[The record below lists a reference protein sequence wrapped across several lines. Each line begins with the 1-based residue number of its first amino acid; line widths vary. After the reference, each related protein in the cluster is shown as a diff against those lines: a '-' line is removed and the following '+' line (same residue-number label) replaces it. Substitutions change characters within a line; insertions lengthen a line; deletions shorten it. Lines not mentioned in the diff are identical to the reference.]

1 MAAFSGAPRIIRFAS
16 FELDEEAG
24 ELRREGMR
32 IRLQAQ
38 PFQIRVILLD
48 NPGKVVSRDELR
60 EKIWPSN
67 TFVDFDHGI
76 NNAIKR
82 LRESLGDTAKTP
94 RFIETIPRRG
104 YRFVGAIQTP
114 QVSSQPNGSIDS
126 IAIFPLFNADSDPD
140 TDYLSVGIPGSVIQ
154 SLSRIPGLR
163 VIVWGMLAD
172 LKDIGFDPLAIGRK
186 LQVKAVL
193 TGRIC
198 VRSTR
203 LRLQVD
209 LIDTVN
215 GRELWGDQYDRELTE
230 LFKVQDEVSTE
241 VSHKLRLKLS
251 GEDQTQVTR
260 RYTDD
265 IEAYRLYVRGRRYGE
280 VRSVEGFKKAVECLQ
295 QAVRRDPGYALA
307 YAELA
312 QVLHTPAYYGSVS
325 PHYVYPK
332 AREIALKALAM
343 DDTLAEAHDALATV
357 KQNYDRDWIGSEKE
371 YKRSVELNPN
381 YPVGRFHFA
390 MHLAMLGRFE
400 EAVREAR
407 EGQTR
412 DPVSGIMNAGLAWI
426 LVTAREFDWCIEQSH
441 TAIDVDPT
449 VTLSYIALGTAYEQ
463 KRMYAEAISSYEKG
477 ISIGGALALSK
488 AFLGHVY
495 GSVGDHDKARGILYE
510 FETMSHRAYVP
521 ALNRAII
528 YDGLKETDLGI
539 QALEQSFR
547 DRDTLIISIK
557 VWPQFDHLRTDPR
570 FPDIERRLG
579 LRS

>member
-1 MAAFSGAPRIIRFAS
+1 MAAFNGAPRIIRFAS
-16 FELDEEAG
+16 FELDEGAG
-24 ELRREGMR
+24 ELRREGMK
-32 IRLQAQ
+32 IRLQEQ
-38 PFQIRVILLD
+38 PFQILTTLLD
-48 NPGKVVSRDELR
+48 NAGKIVSREELR

-82 LRESLGDTAKTP
+82 LREALGDTAETP

-104 YRFVGAIQTP
+104 YRFVGAIQTA
-114 QVSSQPNGSIDS
+114 QVSAQPNGSIDS
-126 IAIFPLFNADSDPD
+126 IAVFPLFNAASDPD

-163 VIVWGMLAD
+163 VIAWGMLAD

-215 GRELWGDQYDRELTE
+215 GQELWGDQYDRELTE

-241 VSHKLRLKLS
+241 VSHNLRLRLS

-295 QAVRRDPGYALA
+295 EAVRRDPGYALA

-312 QVLHTPAYYGSVS
+312 QVLHTPAYYASVS
-325 PHYVYPK
+325 PHEAYPK

-357 KQNYDRDWIGSEKE
+357 MQNYDRDWIGSEKE
-371 YKRSVELNPN
+371 YRRSIELNPN

-390 MHLAMLGRFE
+390 MHLSMLGRFE
-400 EAVREAR
+400 EAIKEAR
-407 EGQTR
+407 EGQAR
-412 DPVSGIMNAGLAWI
+412 EPVSGIMNAGLAWI

-449 VTLSYIALGTAYEQ
+449 VTLTYIAMGTAYEQ
-463 KRMYAEAISSYEKG
+463 KQMYPDAISAYEKG
-477 ISIGGALALSK
+477 IEIGGAVALSK

-495 GSVGDHDKARGILYE
+495 GSAGNRDKAREILHE
-510 FETMSHRAYVP
+510 LESMSLRGYVP
-521 ALNRAII
+521 ALDRAIV
-528 YDGLKETDLGI
+528 YDGLKETEAGI
-539 QALEQSFR
+539 QALEESFR
-547 DRDTLIISIK
+547 DRDTLLIYIK
-557 VWPQFDHLRTDPR
+557 VWPHFDNLRLDPR
-570 FPDIERRLG
+570 FAGMQRQLG
-579 LRS
+579 L

>member
-1 MAAFSGAPRIIRFAS
+1 MAALPKAPHTTRFGS
-16 FELDEEAG
+16 FELDHDAR
-24 ELRREGMR
+24 ELRRDGSQV
-32 IRLQAQ
+32 RLQEQ
-38 PFQIRVILLD
+38 PFQILTILLEV
-48 NPGKVVSRDELR
+48 PGRLVSRDELR

-82 LRESLGDTAKTP
+82 LREALGDTAETP

-104 YRFVGAIQTP
+104 YRFVGAIQAA
-114 QVSSQPNGSIDS
+114 QVSSQANGSIDS
-126 IAIFPLFNADSDPD
+126 IAVFPLFNAASDPD

-163 VIVWGMLAD
+163 VIAWGMLAD

-209 LIDTVN
+209 LIDTIN
-215 GRELWGDQYDRELTE
+215 GQELWGDQYDRELTE

-241 VSHKLRLKLS
+241 VSHKLRLRLS

-295 QAVRRDPGYALA
+295 EAVRRDPGYALA

-312 QVLHTPAYYGSVS
+312 QVLHTPAYYASVS
-325 PHYVYPK
+325 PHEAYPK

-357 KQNYDRDWIGSEKE
+357 MQNYDRDWIGSEKE
-371 YKRSVELNPN
+371 YRRSIELNPN

-390 MHLAMLGRFE
+390 MHLSMLGRFE
-400 EAVREAR
+400 EAIKEAR
-407 EGQTR
+407 EGQAR
-412 DPVSGIMNAGLAWI
+412 EPVSGIMNAGLAWI

-449 VTLSYIALGTAYEQ
+449 VTLTYIAMGTAYEQ
-463 KRMYAEAISSYEKG
+463 KQMYPDAISAYEKG
-477 ISIGGALALSK
+477 IEIGGAVALSK

-495 GSVGDHDKARGILYE
+495 GSAGNRDKAREILHE
-510 FETMSHRAYVP
+510 LESMSLRGYVP
-521 ALNRAII
+521 ALDRAIV
-528 YDGLKETDLGI
+528 YDGLKETEAGI
-539 QALEQSFR
+539 QALEESFR
-547 DRDTLIISIK
+547 DRDTLLIYIK
-557 VWPQFDHLRTDPR
+557 VWPHFDNLRLDPR
-570 FPDIERRLG
+570 FAGMQRQLG
-579 LRS
+579 L

>member
-1 MAAFSGAPRIIRFAS
+1 MGSTGSGRLVRFGE
-16 FELDEEAG
+16 FEIDERAG
-24 ELRREGMR
+24 ELRKQG
-32 IRLQAQ
+32 IKVRLQEQ
-38 PFQIRVILLD
+38 PLQILQILLEQ
-48 NPGKVVSRDELR
+48 PGKVILREELR
-60 EKIWPSN
+60 KRVWPSD

-82 LRESLGDTAKTP
+82 LREALGDTAETP

-104 YRFVGAIQTP
+104 YRFVGVIQAAH
-114 QVSSQPNGSIDS
+114 VSAQPNGSIDS
-126 IAIFPLFNADSDPD
+126 IAVFPLFNAASDPD

-154 SLSRIPGLR
+154 SLSRIRGLR
-163 VIVWGMLAD
+163 VIAWGMLAD

-209 LIDTVN
+209 LIDTIS
-215 GRELWGDQYDRELTE
+215 GRELWGDQYDRELTQ

-295 QAVRRDPGYALA
+295 EAVRKDPGYALA

-312 QVLHTPAYYGSVS
+312 QVLHTPAYYASVS
-325 PHYVYPK
+325 PHEAYPK

-357 KQNYDRDWIGSEKE
+357 MQNYDRDWIGSEKE

-449 VTLSYIALGTAYEQ
+449 VTLTYVALGTAYEQ
-463 KRMYAEAISSYEKG
+463 KKMYAEAVSSYEKG
-477 ISIGGALALSK
+477 ISIGGAIALSK

-495 GSVGDHDKARGILYE
+495 SSARDYDRAREILGE
-510 FETMSHRAYVP
+510 LELMSARAYMP
-521 ALNRAII
+521 ALNRAIV

-539 QALEQSFR
+539 EALNQSFR

-570 FPDIERRLG
+570 FSDIQRRVG
-579 LRS
+579 L

>member
-1 MAAFSGAPRIIRFAS
+1 MEVLGAGRVLRFGG
-16 FELDEEAG
+16 FELDPEAG
-24 ELRREGMR
+24 ELRRDGAK
-32 IRLQAQ
+32 IRLQEQ
-38 PFQIRVILLD
+38 PLQILTVLLAH
-48 NPGKVVSRDELR
+48 PGKLVSRDELR
-60 EKIWPSN
+60 EKIWPSD

-82 LRESLGDTAKTP
+82 LREALGDPAESP
-94 RFIETIPRRG
+94 AYIETVPRRG
-104 YRFVGAIQTP
+104 YRFVGALQEA
-114 QVSSQPNGSIDS
+114 QASCEPNGCIDS
-126 IAIFPLFNADSDPD
+126 IAVFPLFNAASDPD
-140 TDYLSVGIPGSVIQ
+140 TDYLSAGIPGSVIH
-154 SLSRIPGLR
+154 SLSRISGLR
-163 VIVWGMLAD
+163 VIAWGMLAD

-186 LQVKAVL
+186 LRVKAVL
-193 TGRIC
+193 TGRLC

-203 LRLQVD
+203 LRLQID
-209 LIDTVN
+209 LIDTTT
-215 GRELWGDQYDRELTE
+215 GQELWGDQYDRELTE

-280 VRSVEGFKKAVECLQ
+280 VRSVEGFRKAVECLQ

-312 QVLHTPAYYGSVS
+312 QVLHTPAYYAAVS
-325 PHYVYPK
+325 PHEAYPK

-343 DDTLAEAHDALATV
+343 DDTIAEAHDALATTM
-357 KQNYDRDWIGSEKE
+357 QNYDRDWIGSEKE
-371 YKRSVELNPN
+371 YKRSIELNPN

-390 MHLAMLGRFE
+390 MHLAMRGLFE
-400 EAVREAR
+400 EAVRQAR

-441 TAIDVDPT
+441 TAIEVDPT

-477 ISIGGALALSK
+477 ISLGGAVALSK

-495 GSVGDHDKARGILYE
+495 ASAGDCDRAHQTLEELEA
-510 FETMSHRAYVP
+510 MSQRTYMP

-528 YDGLKETDLGI
+528 YDGLKEMDRGI
-539 QALEQSFR
+539 EALEQSVR
-547 DRDTLIISIK
+547 DRDTLVLSIK
-557 VWPQFDHLRTDPR
+557 VWPQFDCLRTDPR
-570 FPDIERRLG
+570 FPAIERRLG

>member
-1 MAAFSGAPRIIRFAS
+1 MFRRPLHVRFGQ
-16 FELDEEAG
+16 FEMDESTG
-24 ELRREGMR
+24 ELCKDG
-32 IRLQAQ
+32 IKVRLQEQ
-38 PFQIRVILLD
+38 PFQILQMLLEH
-48 NPGKVVSRDELR
+48 PGQVVTRDELR
-60 EKIWPSN
+60 KRVWPTD

-82 LRESLGDTAKTP
+82 LREALGDTAETP
-94 RFIETIPRRG
+94 RFVETLPRRG
-104 YRFVGAIQTP
+104 YRFVGAIQTA

-126 IAIFPLFNADSDPD
+126 IAVFPLFNAASDPD
-140 TDYLSVGIPGSVIQ
+140 TDYLSVGIPESVIQ

-163 VIVWGMLAD
+163 VIAWGMLAD

-209 LIDTVN
+209 LIDTVT
-215 GRELWGDQYDRELTE
+215 GQELWGDQYDRELTQ

-265 IEAYRLYVRGRRYGE
+265 VEAYRLYVRGRRYGE

-312 QVLHTPAYYGSVS
+312 QVLHTPAYYASVS
-325 PHYVYPK
+325 PHEAYPK

-343 DDTLAEAHDALATV
+343 DDTIAEAHDALATV
-357 KQNYDRDWIGSEKE
+357 MQNYDRDWVGSEKE
-371 YKRSVELNPN
+371 YRRSIELNPN

-390 MHLAMLGRFE
+390 MHLSMMGRSE
-400 EAVREAR
+400 EAIKEAR

-426 LVTAREFDWCIEQSH
+426 LVTAREFDWCIEQSL
-441 TAIDVDPT
+441 TAADVDPT
-449 VTLSYIALGTAYEQ
+449 VTLTYVAMGTAYEQ
-463 KRMYAEAISSYEKG
+463 KKMYSEAISAYEKG
-477 ISIGGALALSK
+477 IALGGAVALSK

-495 GSVGDHDKARGILYE
+495 GSAGDHDKAREILQE
-510 FETMSHRAYVP
+510 LEGMSHSAYVP
-521 ALNRAII
+521 ALNRAIV

-539 QALEQSFR
+539 EALEQSFR

>member
-1 MAAFSGAPRIIRFAS
+1 MI
-16 FELDEEAG
+16 
-24 ELRREGMR
+24 LR
-32 IRLQAQ
+32 
-38 PFQIRVILLD
+38 
-48 NPGKVVSRDELR
+48 K
-60 EKIWPSN
+60 
-67 TFVDFDHGI
+67 
-76 NNAIKR
+76 
-82 LRESLGDTAKTP
+82 P

-104 YRFVGAIQTP
+104 YRFVGAIQTA
-114 QVSSQPNGSIDS
+114 QVSSHPNDSIDS
-126 IAIFPLFNADSDPD
+126 IAVFPLFNAASDPD

-154 SLSRIPGLR
+154 SLSRIRGLR
-163 VIVWGMLAD
+163 VIAWGMLAD

-215 GRELWGDQYDRELTE
+215 GQELWGDQYDRELTE

-241 VSHKLRLKLS
+241 VSHKLRLRLS

-295 QAVRRDPGYALA
+295 EAVRRDPGYALA

-312 QVLHTPAYYGSVS
+312 QVLHTPAYYASVS
-325 PHYVYPK
+325 PHEAYPK

-357 KQNYDRDWIGSEKE
+357 MQNYDRDWIGSEKE

-390 MHLAMLGRFE
+390 MHLSMLGRFE
-400 EAVREAR
+400 EAIKEAR
-407 EGQTR
+407 EGQAR
-412 DPVSGIMNAGLAWI
+412 EPVSGIMNAGLAWI

-449 VTLSYIALGTAYEQ
+449 VTLTYIAMGTAYEQ
-463 KRMYAEAISSYEKG
+463 KQMYPDAISAYEKG
-477 ISIGGALALSK
+477 IEIGGAVALSK

-495 GSVGDHDKARGILYE
+495 GSAGNRDKAREILHE
-510 FETMSHRAYVP
+510 LESMSLRGYVP
-521 ALNRAII
+521 ALDRAIV
-528 YDGLKETDLGI
+528 YDGLKETEAGI
-539 QALEQSFR
+539 QALEESFR
-547 DRDTLIISIK
+547 DRDTLLIYIK
-557 VWPQFDHLRTDPR
+557 VWPHFDNLRLDPR
-570 FPDIERRLG
+570 FAGMQRQLG
-579 LRS
+579 L

>member
-1 MAAFSGAPRIIRFAS
+1 MAAFTGAPRIIRFAS
-16 FELDEEAG
+16 FELDEDAG
-24 ELRREGMR
+24 ELRREGMK
-32 IRLQAQ
+32 IRLQDQ
-38 PFQIRVILLD
+38 PFQILTILLD
-48 NPGKVVSRDELR
+48 NPGKIVSRDELR

-82 LRESLGDTAKTP
+82 LREALGDTAETP

-114 QVSSQPNGSIDS
+114 QVTSQPNGPIDS
-126 IAIFPLFNADSDPD
+126 IAIFPLFNAASDPD

-154 SLSRIPGLR
+154 SLARIPGLR
-163 VIVWGMLAD
+163 VIAWGMLAD

-280 VRSVEGFKKAVECLQ
+280 VRSVEGFKKQ
-295 QAVRRDPGYALA
+295 W
-307 YAELA
+307 
-312 QVLHTPAYYGSVS
+312 SVS
-325 PHYVYPK
+325 NKRYE
-332 AREIALKALAM
+332 EILAM
-343 DDTLAEAHDALATV
+343 PWHMLSW
-357 KQNYDRDWIGSEKE
+357 R
-371 YKRSVELNPN
+371 RSCIRPLIT
-381 YPVGRFHFA
+381 
-390 MHLAMLGRFE
+390 HL
-400 EAVREAR
+400 
-407 EGQTR
+407 
-412 DPVSGIMNAGLAWI
+412 
-426 LVTAREFDWCIEQSH
+426 
-441 TAIDVDPT
+441 
-449 VTLSYIALGTAYEQ
+449 Y
-463 KRMYAEAISSYEKG
+463 
-477 ISIGGALALSK
+477 
-488 AFLGHVY
+488 
-495 GSVGDHDKARGILYE
+495 
-510 FETMSHRAYVP
+510 
-521 ALNRAII
+521 
-528 YDGLKETDLGI
+528 
-539 QALEQSFR
+539 
-547 DRDTLIISIK
+547 
-557 VWPQFDHLRTDPR
+557 LRTRHIQRP
-570 FPDIERRLG
+570 G
-579 LRS
+579 K

>member
-1 MAAFSGAPRIIRFAS
+1 MAAFNGAPRIIRFAS
-16 FELDEEAG
+16 FELDEGAG
-24 ELRREGMR
+24 ELRREGMK
-32 IRLQAQ
+32 IRLQEQ
-38 PFQIRVILLD
+38 PFQILTILLD
-48 NPGKVVSRDELR
+48 NAGKIVSRDEVR

-82 LRESLGDTAKTP
+82 LREALGDTAETP

-104 YRFVGAIQTP
+104 YRFVGAIQAA
-114 QVSSQPNGSIDS
+114 QVSSQANGSIDS
-126 IAIFPLFNADSDPD
+126 IAVFPLFNAASDPD

-163 VIVWGMLAD
+163 VIAWGMLAD
-172 LKDIGFDPLAIGRK
+172 LKDIGFHPLAIGRK

-215 GRELWGDQYDRELTE
+215 GQELWGDQYDRELTE

-241 VSHKLRLKLS
+241 VSHKLRLRLS
-251 GEDQTQVTR
+251 GKDQTQVTR

-295 QAVRRDPGYALA
+295 EAVRRDPGYALA

-312 QVLHTPAYYGSVS
+312 QVLHTPAYYASVS
-325 PHYVYPK
+325 PHEAYPK

-357 KQNYDRDWIGSEKE
+357 MQNYDRDWIGSEKE
-371 YKRSVELNPN
+371 YRRSIELNPN

-390 MHLAMLGRFE
+390 MHLSMLGRFE
-400 EAVREAR
+400 EAIKEAR
-407 EGQTR
+407 EGQAR
-412 DPVSGIMNAGLAWI
+412 EPVSGIMNAGLAWI

-449 VTLSYIALGTAYEQ
+449 VTLTYIAMGTAYEQ
-463 KRMYAEAISSYEKG
+463 KQMYPDAISAYEKG
-477 ISIGGALALSK
+477 IEIGGAVALSK

-495 GSVGDHDKARGILYE
+495 GSAGNRDKAREILHE
-510 FETMSHRAYVP
+510 LESMSLRGYVP
-521 ALNRAII
+521 ALDRAIV
-528 YDGLKETDLGI
+528 YDGLKETEAGI
-539 QALEQSFR
+539 QALEESFR
-547 DRDTLIISIK
+547 DRDTLLIYIK
-557 VWPQFDHLRTDPR
+557 VWPHFDNLRLDPR
-570 FPDIERRLG
+570 FAGMQRQLG
-579 LRS
+579 L

>member
-16 FELDEEAG
+16 FELDEDAG
-24 ELRREGMR
+24 ELRREGMK
-32 IRLQAQ
+32 IRLQDQ
-38 PFQIRVILLD
+38 PFQILTILLD
-48 NPGKVVSRDELR
+48 NPGKIVPRDELR

-82 LRESLGDTAKTP
+82 LREALGDTAETP

-104 YRFVGAIQTP
+104 YRFVGAIQTA
-114 QVSSQPNGSIDS
+114 QVSSQANGSIDS
-126 IAIFPLFNADSDPD
+126 IAVFPLFNAASDPD

-163 VIVWGMLAD
+163 VIAWGMLAD
-172 LKDIGFDPLAIGRK
+172 LKDIGFNPLAIGRK

-251 GEDQTQVTR
+251 GQDQTQVTR

-325 PHYVYPK
+325 PHDVYPK

-547 DRDTLIISIK
+547 DRDTLIIGIK

>member
-1 MAAFSGAPRIIRFAS
+1 
-16 FELDEEAG
+16 
-24 ELRREGMR
+24 
-32 IRLQAQ
+32 
-38 PFQIRVILLD
+38 
-48 NPGKVVSRDELR
+48 
-60 EKIWPSN
+60 
-67 TFVDFDHGI
+67 
-76 NNAIKR
+76 
-82 LRESLGDTAKTP
+82 
-94 RFIETIPRRG
+94 
-104 YRFVGAIQTP
+104 
-114 QVSSQPNGSIDS
+114 
-126 IAIFPLFNADSDPD
+126 
-140 TDYLSVGIPGSVIQ
+140 VGIPGSVIQ

-163 VIVWGMLAD
+163 VIAWGMLAD

-215 GRELWGDQYDRELTE
+215 GQELWGDQYDRELTQ
-230 LFKVQDEVSTE
+230 LFKVQDEVSIE

-295 QAVRRDPGYALA
+295 EAVRKDPGYALA

-312 QVLHTPAYYGSVS
+312 QVLHTPAYYASVS
-325 PHYVYPK
+325 PHEAYPK

-357 KQNYDRDWIGSEKE
+357 MQNYDRDWIGSERE
-371 YKRSVELNPN
+371 YRRSIELNPN

-390 MHLAMLGRFE
+390 MHLSVLGRFE
-400 EAVREAR
+400 EAIKEAR
-407 EGQTR
+407 EGQAR
-412 DPVSGIMNAGLAWI
+412 EPVSGIMNAGLAWI
-426 LVTAREFDWCIEQSH
+426 LVTAREFDWCIEQSR

-449 VTLSYIALGTAYEQ
+449 VTLTYIAMGTAYEQ
-463 KRMYAEAISSYEKG
+463 KKMYPEAISSYEKG
-477 ISIGGALALSK
+477 IEIGGALALSK

-495 GSVGDHDKARGILYE
+495 GSAGNRDKAREILHE
-510 FETMSHRAYVP
+510 LESMSLRGYVP
-521 ALNRAII
+521 ALDRAIV
-528 YDGLKETDLGI
+528 YDGLKETEAGI
-539 QALEQSFR
+539 QALEESFR
-547 DRDTLIISIK
+547 DRDTLLIYIK
-557 VWPQFDHLRTDPR
+557 VWPHFDNLRLDPR
-570 FPDIERRLG
+570 FAGMQRQLG
-579 LRS
+579 L